1 MKAIGPCVRLKH
13 GANNSLRTL
22 HSVSDSSVLSD
33 VWSASFMFYL
43 FIYLCVCVC
52 VCVSLSAHVSLL
64 FTIILS
70 VIFTALTN
78 PGLVGYYSVIFKCY

>member
-22 HSVSDSSVLSD
+22 HSVSDSSVLCD

-43 FIYLCVCVC
+43 FICVC